1 MNEKAG
7 ALKNGQLLITLVIS
21 VIGAIGGA
29 GGGSY
34 IYFSRL
40 APSQLEAIARQDKFT
55 GTEGA
60 AIIRRLAALLRQEL
74 AFLRASLDKLEKVV
88 DAKEDKQ

>member
-60 AIIRRLAALLRQEL
+60 AIIRRLAALERKVEL
-74 AFLRASLDKLEKVV
+74 LPPRELFLTRITGQVRKGC
-88 DAKEDKQ
+88 